1 MIIKSRAIVGLLL
14 SILVFT
20 STIPLLTAVET
31 TPQDVFE
38 GPNVVVMSTIEAD
51 KPINSSAVSLIRSLN
66 YTVSPEIFL
75 FCVVDGMPVT
85 VRGVDPVS
93 FLKIEG
99 ASMIK
104 GKASGNS
111 FLLIGSSFQRRSGL
125 DVGDKIVIPGSSSPS
140 LYEGTITGVFVSKT
154 PADDEILLPTDTVR
168 EMAGKPRGTYQV
180 VRVLDGNITTIAT
193 ALRNQNYTVAVG
205 SGPHVTTTNTNM
217 TYEETVAMNLM
228 LRYSDEAAF
237 KMTNASH
244 MGLFAQRA
252 SSSVEVA
259 VLGFIILDASLTF
272 IGSFSILSRAIFDR
286 RREIGI
292 LRAIGASN
300 MKIRFIVLRESLI
313 LSSLAALAAL
323 LAGYLIVNLVSSSGL
338 IVVFGQ
344 TMRPVITLSMSFWM
358 FAGMVIVSSL
368 SGLFVVESILRVSPS
383 RLIAGFEVEKKP
395 TEKRDISEVLGV
407 DM

>member
-1 MIIKSRAIVGLLL
+1 ML

-20 STIPLLTAVET
+20 STIPVLTAVET

-38 GPNVVVMSTIEAD
+38 GPNVVVMSTVEAD
-51 KPINSSAVSLIRSLN
+51 KPINSSVVSLIRGMN

-93 FLKIEG
+93 FLKVEG
-99 ASMIK
+99 ASLVK
-104 GKASGNS
+104 GNVSGNS
-111 FLLIGSSFQRRSGL
+111 FVLIGSSFQRRSGL
-125 DVGDKIVIPGSSSPS
+125 DVGDKIVIPGSASPS
-140 LYEGTITGVFVSKT
+140 LYEGTITGVFVSDS
-154 PADDEILLPTDTVR
+154 PADDEILLPTDIVR
-168 EMAGKPRGTYQV
+168 EMAGKPKGTYQV
-180 VRVLDGNITTIAT
+180 IRVLDGNITTIAS

-237 KMTNASH
+237 KTTNASH
-244 MGLFAQRA
+244 MGIFAQRA

-300 MKIRFIVLRESLI
+300 MKIRLIILRESVL
-313 LSSLAALAAL
+313 LSSLSAFVAL
-323 LAGYLIVNLVSSSGL
+323 LAGFLVVNLVSSSGL

-344 TMRPVITLSMSFWM
+344 TMRPVITLSMFFRM
-358 FAGMVIVSSL
+358 FAGMVLVSSL
-368 SGLFVVESILRVSPS
+368 SGLLVAESIMRVSPS

-395 TEKRDISEVLGV
+395 SERADISEILGA
-407 DM
+407 DL

>member
-1 MIIKSRAIVGLLL
+1 MIIKWRAAVGLIL

-20 STIPLLTAVET
+20 STIPILLAVET

-38 GPNVVVMSTIEAD
+38 GPNVVVMSAIEAD
-51 KPINSSAVSLIRSLN
+51 KPINASVVSIIRGLN

-99 ASMIK
+99 ASMVK
-104 GKASGNS
+104 GEASGSN
-111 FLLIGSSFQRRSGL
+111 FVLIGSSFQKRSGL
-125 DVGDKIVIPGSSSPS
+125 DVGDKIVIPGSFSPS
-140 LYEGTITGVFVSKT
+140 LYEGTITGVFASGS
-154 PADDEILLPTDTVR
+154 PADDEILLPTDIVR
-168 EMAGKPRGTYQV
+168 EMAGKPKGTYQV
-180 VRVLDGNITTIAT
+180 VRILDGNITTIAD

-217 TYEETVAMNLM
+217 TYEETGAMNLM

-244 MGLFAQRA
+244 MGIFAQRA
-252 SSSVEVA
+252 SSSVKVA
-259 VLGFIILDASLTF
+259 VLGFIIMDASLTF

-300 MKIRFIVLRESLI
+300 MKIRLLVQRESLLI
-313 LSSLAALAAL
+313 SSVSAFVAL
-323 LAGYLIVNLVSSSGL
+323 LAGYLVVSLASSSGL

-344 TMRPVITLSMSFWM
+344 TMRPVITPSMFFWM

-368 SGLFVVESILRVSPS
+368 SGLLVVESILCVGPS
-383 RLIAGFEVEKKP
+383 RLIAGFEVERKAG
-395 TEKRDISEVLGV
+395 EKRDISEVLGV
-407 DM
+407 DA